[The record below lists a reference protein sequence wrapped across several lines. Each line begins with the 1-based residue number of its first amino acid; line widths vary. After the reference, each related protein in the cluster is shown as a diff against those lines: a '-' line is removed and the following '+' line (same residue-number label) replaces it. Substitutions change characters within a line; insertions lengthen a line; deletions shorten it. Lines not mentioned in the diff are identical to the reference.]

1 MSSTRRKT
9 SSARWLSFP
18 ACLLSL
24 LVSPAPAAETVG
36 TRAERTV
43 AAIAA
48 FGPRAAGTPAEQ
60 RVAELVAARLH
71 ELGYEVE
78 IQPVVLPRGGSSR
91 NIVAR
96 TPGPARVVVVAH
108 LDGVRAGPA
117 ANDNGSGVAVLLE
130 LARALR
136 GQGGLLLA
144 AVGAEERAETQSRL
158 HLGSAR
164 LVESLSSADRKA
176 IRLALAL
183 DMVGYGGTLN
193 VRGLES
199 APNRSA
205 RLVLEHGGLYLQD
218 RGESDHA
225 ELTRAGIPAA
235 WIEWREDPC
244 WHAACDTA
252 DRVKPWK
259 LGAAARLALA
269 AIRDALG
276 P

>member
-1 MSSTRRKT
+1 M
-9 SSARWLSFP
+9 
-18 ACLLSL
+18 
-24 LVSPAPAAETVG
+24 
-36 TRAERTV
+36 
-43 AAIAA
+43 
-48 FGPRAAGTPAEQ
+48 
-60 RVAELVAARLH
+60 AARLR
-71 ELGYEVE
+71 ELGYDIA
-78 IQPVVLPRGGSSR
+78 IQGLALPHGGTSR
-91 NIVAR
+91 NVVAR
-96 TPGPARVVVVAH
+96 TAGPLRAIVVAH

-136 GQGGLLLA
+136 GESGLLLA
-144 AVGAEERAETQSRL
+144 AVGAEERVETRSRT

-164 LVESLSSADRKA
+164 LVESLSGADRKT
-176 IRLALAL
+176 IKLALAL
-183 DMVGYGGTLN
+183 DMVGYGATLN
-193 VRGLES
+193 VRGIEPQ
-199 APNRSA
+199 PNRSA
-205 RLVLEHGGLYLQD
+205 RLLLRHGGLYLQD

-269 AIRDALG
+269 AISDALG
-276 P
+276 PQA